1 MKHMADTAQ
10 VTKNLRLGS
19 YRLRGKA
26 NTIVLL
32 KEQNYKITLYDSPA
46 ILTE

>member
-1 MKHMADTAQ
+1 MADTAQ

-19 YRLRGKA
+19 RRLRGKT

-32 KEQNYKITLYDSPA
+32 KEQNRKITLYDSSA